1 MVAVPSCTSP
11 ILYDLPGIDNK
22 GGGRGAE
29 SGVSRLVGKED
40 MQLEESKGPGAEAA
54 LGIAAPPV
62 QGRGAGCLAGL
73 AAAIWRSQPAV
84 VRWRRP
90 AARTPSAAQKERSGA
105 AGRALTGVEQD
116 ALRGGGL
123 AGVDVGHD
131 TDVAVFLERHLAL
144 ACRGGQQHKHRWG
157 VGAPRREV
165 GAGGA
170 GGSGRAREPQR
181 HHNGALGGGWLGRKT
196 FSGVCE
202 AGVTSQRAQ
211 GALTSHGHHQRLPAA
226 TSGACGG
233 GAQQCMSLYKHR
245 GAMGAR
251 IPSVVTAN
259 TQLAGHATTG

>member
-144 ACRGGQQHKHRWG
+144 A
-157 VGAPRREV
+157 
-165 GAGGA
+165 
-170 GGSGRAREPQR
+170 
-181 HHNGALGGGWLGRKT
+181 
-196 FSGVCE
+196 
-202 AGVTSQRAQ
+202 
-211 GALTSHGHHQRLPAA
+211 SHGHHQRLPAA